1 MLWLNFLYY
10 ILYGDGIYIQNN
22 EIDLYWNYDFE
33 SWNKLYNEFGLYNVF
48 MRVWNLV
55 YDSYFFYFIKI
66 M

>member
-10 ILYGDGIYIQNN
+10 ILYGDGIYIQND

-48 MRVWNLV
+48 MKVWNLV

>member
-48 MRVWNLV
+48 MKVWNLV

>member
-22 EIDLYWNYDFE
+22 EIDFYWNYDFE
-33 SWNKLYNEFGLYNVF
+33 IWNKLYNEFGLYNVF
-48 MRVWNLV
+48 MKVWNLV

>member
-22 EIDLYWNYDFE
+22 EIDFYWNYDFE

-48 MRVWNLV
+48 MKVWNLV

>member
-10 ILYGDGIYIQNN
+10 ILFGDGIYIQNN

-48 MRVWNLV
+48 MKVWNLV

>member
-22 EIDLYWNYDFE
+22 EIDFYWNYDFE